1 MHGERSIGQVSAN
14 IVGGVASVH
23 PTISIANITDSQSP
37 KICIIHVIIDLIVG
51 GVHAI
56 LGADDRG
63 GVATGISE
71 GPVYIVRRDG

>member
-1 MHGERSIGQVSAN
+1 MHGECSIGQVRAN

-23 PTISIANITDSQSP
+23 PTIGIANITDSQSP
-37 KICIIHVIIDLIVG
+37 KVHCAIRSIDLIFG
-51 GVHAI
+51 GIHAV

-71 GPVYIVRRDG
+71 GPVDVVRRDS